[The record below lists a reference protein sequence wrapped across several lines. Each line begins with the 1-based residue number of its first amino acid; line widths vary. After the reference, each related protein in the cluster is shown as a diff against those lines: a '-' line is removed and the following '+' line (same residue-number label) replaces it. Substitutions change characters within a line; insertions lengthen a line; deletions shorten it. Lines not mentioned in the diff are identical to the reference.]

1 MVSSLLT
8 LMLVSMGSFLTNE
21 PSGTTI
27 HSPARNATT
36 ITVDDLA
43 NSSACDFVY
52 GFDIQALFGI
62 ETDVVGEERIRVE
75 LLSTCS
81 YRWLNKTSGVTEHLE
96 LWLEVNPENPGSA
109 DKFTKDLESKLNSG
123 ELRHP
128 MKPQQGRFK
137 YEEIEGPGDLTIW
150 CSESRALRWHL
161 KDDYYFIMNLDEKV
175 SPRSADQ
182 DLEKMIALASQ
193 INERMGL

>member
-21 PSGTTI
+21 PSGTTT
-27 HSPARNATT
+27 HSPVRAET
-36 ITVDDLA
+36 IISVDDLA

-81 YRWLNKTSGVTEHLE
+81 YRWHNATSGVTEHLE
-96 LWLEVNPENPGSA
+96 LWLEVNPESHGSA
-109 DKFTKDLESKLNSG
+109 DKFTKDLESKLNTG

-128 MKPQQGRFK
+128 MKPQKGRFT

-161 KDDYYFIMNLDEKV
+161 KDDFYFIMNLDEKV
-175 SPRSADQ
+175 SPRTADE

-193 INERMGL
+193 INQRMGL